1 MFMLQLL
8 FVLCLS
14 CFCFEFCVSFFIF
27 CDSVLLLSVTVKAFF
42 VIWFYV
48 LCQCFVLCVSVL
60 RFVFV
65 F

>member
-8 FVLCLS
+8 FVLWLS
-14 CFCFEFCVSFFIF
+14 CFCFEFFVSFFIF
-27 CDSVLLLSVTVKAFF
+27 CDSVVLLSVNVKALFF
-42 VIWFYV
+42 CDLVS
-48 LCQCFVLCVSVL
+48 CFVLCVSVL